1 MMFVILCYDVE
12 QKRLGRMRKTAKKY
26 LFPAQR
32 SVFEGNLT
40 EHALGKLQ
48 EEIADIVDPERDA
61 VTLYCC
67 NNAAHIFKRQL
78 GLPGRADEPMFL

>member
-12 QKRLGRMRKTAKKY
+12 QKRLSRMRKTAKKY

-40 EHALGKLQ
+40 EYALGRLQ
-48 EEIADIVDPERDA
+48 EEIAAIVDPGRDA
-61 VTLYCC
+61 VTIYCC
-67 NNAAHIFKRQL
+67 NNASQMYKRQL
-78 GLPGRADEPMFL
+78 GLSGGTDDSSFL